1 MSIVEVPVGSNP
13 APAVVRV
20 EIEHALGAAISGM
33 TLKLDG
39 TRVILYG
46 ITNSSRSRA
55 RAASIALKI
64 DGVSEVTNYLHVRAP
79 AADAELRVLTH

>member
-13 APAVVRV
+13 APAVIRV
-20 EIEHALGAAISGM
+20 EIEHALGPAISGM

-46 ITNSSRSRA
+46 ITDSSRSRA
-55 RAASIALKI
+55 RAASIARKI
-64 DGVSEVTNYLHVRAP
+64 HGVSEVTNYLHVSAS
-79 AADAELRVLTH
+79 AELRVLTR